1 MVLYNNTSQTANE
14 PPAAMGSKK
23 KYTRE
28 SKKARRSEL
37 VDQVKHPYIT
47 GQGLD
52 RRRRAEERRDRDAPP
67 DRN

>member
-23 KYTRE
+23 KYPRE

-52 RRRRAEERRDRDAPP
+52 RRRRAEERRARDEPP

>member
-1 MVLYNNTSQTANE
+1 MVLYNNTGQTANE

-52 RRRRAEERRDRDAPP
+52 RRRRAAERRARDAPP

>member
-1 MVLYNNTSQTANE
+1 
-14 PPAAMGSKK
+14 MGSKK
-23 KYTRE
+23 KFSGE